1 MDMTVPSGLPTLRN
15 ERPQPSPYQG
25 EREHTMTPEERLT
38 PQQRALYEAISD
50 VSEARW
56 CAGWLMGIEYQLW
69 AELHD
74 AGSRQG
80 TDERDDA
87 QLETVRTLS
96 DAVGGWIIWA
106 DDQTHP
112 DLPTNEWGP
121 RFVPLPEWL
130 AMVAAER
137 HESAHE
143 AETPQ

>member
-1 MDMTVPSGLPTLRN
+1 M
-15 ERPQPSPYQG
+15 
-25 EREHTMTPEERLT
+25 MTPEERLT
-38 PQQRALYEAISD
+38 PRQRALYEAISD

-87 QLETVRTLS
+87 QLETVRALS
-96 DAVGGWIIWA
+96 DAVSGWIIWV

-112 DLPTNEWGP
+112 DLPSDAWGP

-137 HESAHE
+137 QGSGHE